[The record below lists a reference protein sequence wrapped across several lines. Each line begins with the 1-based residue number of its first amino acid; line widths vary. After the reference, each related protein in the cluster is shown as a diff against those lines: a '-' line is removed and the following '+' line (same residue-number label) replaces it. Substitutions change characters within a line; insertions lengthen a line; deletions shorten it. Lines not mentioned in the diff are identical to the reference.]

1 MPKMSMYCFVDI
13 ATEINTLT
21 NYLQLDFLV
30 DRKEGQLLANHSA
43 VVLARA
49 KQSWEAIKPVPAMPI
64 GFFSPHH
71 PETVSLVSALLFK

>member
-49 KQSWEAIKPVPAMPI
+49 KQS
-64 GFFSPHH
+64 
-71 PETVSLVSALLFK
+71 